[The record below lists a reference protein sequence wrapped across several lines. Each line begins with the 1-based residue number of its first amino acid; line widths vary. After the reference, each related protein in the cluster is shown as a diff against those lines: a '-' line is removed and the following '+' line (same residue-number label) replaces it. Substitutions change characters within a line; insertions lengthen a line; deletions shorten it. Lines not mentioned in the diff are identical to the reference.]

1 MSLLVA
7 EIFYP
12 NVYFPVNQLMPM
24 LYQKQQQQ
32 QQQQQQNQQATAAS
46 QPAPTSYHPHHHPQ
60 QLSQSSA
67 ASQSSLH
74 HQYQVLNSNHH
85 SSQQIKRQQ
94 TGGGGG
100 HAYLRPGAQQIP
112 QLNQLTK
119 AELAALVNML
129 KRSDNGQQVQQKP
142 SHPGLANVELLARRA
157 RVAKLAEAE
166 TKAVPS
172 SEEVLGDSLS
182 SSGDSSTLS
191 NKGGGGEAA
200 GGGQQQQQHC
210 DGYDKIG
217 CYVVRVYYD
226 WFLVNGSCKCWKATS
241 GHGNGGLNINETI
254 KRIFI
259 GKWKKK

>member
-94 TGGGGG
+94 TAGGGG
-100 HAYLRPGAQQIP
+100 HSYRPGAQQIP